1 MDADFVGTAFA
12 AEALAA
18 VDGREF
24 ARGIERFDEELRGAA
39 RGVLLPVVVGFGH
52 LDVEVGAQRCGH
64 EAKRACEHGDA
75 ERVVGAPDDGSV
87 FAEGGNG
94 GLFPGRVAR
103 GARDE
108 RGARAGDVGGDGG
121 QGLGAGE
128 VDGDV
133 GCGRGGEFGDVCAA
147 VFADDGVTR
156 VKGALLEE
164 APHASRSDEDDVHG
178 ASLQSHYSLMRPA
191 LTSSARRRA
200 ALAGDMSQSGRRIG
214 PALRP
219 IMLSAVF
226 AGIGFTS

>member
-1 MDADFVGTAFA
+1 MVRLDDFAVKAGQLACGLCYQMTQGGDADGVIAGVHDA
-12 AEALAA
+12 
-18 VDGREF
+18 
-24 ARGIERFDEELRGAA
+24 
-39 RGVLLPVVVGFGH
+39 GVLTQLAQAAH
-52 LDVEVGAQRCGH
+52 LLGC
-64 EAKRACEHGDA
+64 
-75 ERVVGAPDDGSV
+75 
-87 FAEGGNG
+87 
-94 GLFPGRVAR
+94 VAR

-121 QGLGAGE
+121 QGLRAGE

-178 ASLQSHYSLMRPA
+178 ASFQSLYSLMRPA